1 MMKDLFWRPPSTSS
15 GIARKF
21 LSRPLAC
28 IAFAY
33 VSILV
38 IACTFAPLI
47 APYNPESEDLLSVL
61 SGPSQLH
68 LLGTDELG
76 RDVLSRLLFG
86 GQVTLLNSLEAVVA
100 FSVIGVP
107 MGLIAGYLGGRID
120 RIVMSATDIVQSLPV
135 IIVLLV
141 VAAVFTGSLPLMI
154 TLGLVSSPSI
164 IRVVRVATLSVKSE
178 LYVRAAEV
186 VGLKKF
192 QVLRR
197 HIFPQ
202 VVAPMAVQV
211 SVFAAAAITIEAAL
225 GYLNLDVSP
234 PSPSWGSMIA
244 EAATVIFRQPFL
256 IIPSGLIIV
265 FTVIALGVLGDAIRD
280 IWAKKDDRSDIDTGQ
295 KKRRSRQTKVTV
307 TQSVLDENS
316 SDPTPPD
323 SLLSVRN
330 LEVMINSREGDLRI
344 VDHVSFDV
352 KAGETLGVVGESG
365 CGKSIMALALLGLL
379 PSGGRITGGSVVFR
393 GQQLVG
399 MANKERSKLRGRHI
413 GLVSQEPMVALDPVF
428 TVGSQIKEV
437 LQTLHR
443 SNAREAKR
451 DALELLGRA
460 RLPDPRSIFD
470 SFPHE
475 LSGGMAQRACIAI
488 ALAGRPDLLIA
499 DEPTTALDVTV
510 QAEILDLL
518 LSLNNEFKMSI
529 LLVTHDWGVI
539 ADSCER
545 TAVMY
550 AGQLVELATVD
561 EIFNAPLHPYTEGL
575 LASNPYLSER
585 GSLPSIKGVV
595 PSPWEWPEGCR
606 FAPRCPYATEDC
618 TLAPIAAR
626 AISGDRVTR
635 CLHPER
641 IGEAVTSEQ

>member
-1 MMKDLFWRPPSTSS
+1 MIKDLLWRPPSTSR
-15 GIARKF
+15 GTLRKF
-21 LSRPLAC
+21 FARPLAC
-28 IAFAY
+28 FAFAY
-33 VSILV
+33 MSILL
-38 IACTFAPLI
+38 IACIFAPLI

-61 SGPSQLH
+61 SGPSHLH

-86 GQVTLLNSLEAVVA
+86 GQVTLLNSLEAVLA
-100 FSVIGVP
+100 FAIIGVP
-107 MGLIAGYLGGRID
+107 LGLFAGYRGGRID
-120 RIVMSATDIVQSLPV
+120 RTIMSATDIVQSLPV

-141 VAAVFTGSLPLMI
+141 VAAVFTGSLALMI

-164 IRVVRVATLSVKSE
+164 IRVVRVATLSVRSE

-186 VGLKKF
+186 VGLKKL
-192 QVLRR
+192 QILRR
-197 HIFPQ
+197 HILPQ

-234 PSPSWGSMIA
+234 PAPSWGSMIA

-265 FTVIALGVLGDAIRD
+265 FTVIALGILGDAIRD
-280 IWAKKDDRSDIDTGQ
+280 IWANKDARGEIGSRREKKTS
-295 KKRRSRQTKVTV
+295 SHANVTV
-307 TQSVLDENS
+307 TQLVPDDNAI
-316 SDPTPPD
+316 DAAPHD

-330 LEVMINSREGDLRI
+330 LEVMIKSREGDLKI
-344 VDHVSFDV
+344 VDHVSFDL

-379 PSGGRITGGSVVFR
+379 PAGGRITNGSVEFR

-399 MANKERSKLRGRHI
+399 MPKKERAMLRGRHI

-437 LQTLHR
+437 LQTLHG
-443 SNAREAKR
+443 SNAKEARR
-451 DALELLGRA
+451 DAIELLGRA
-460 RLPDPRSIFD
+460 RLPDPQVTFNSY
-470 SFPHE
+470 PHE

-518 LSLNNEFKMSI
+518 LSLNDELKMSI

-561 EIFNAPLHPYTEGL
+561 EIFNVPLHPYTEGL
-575 LASNPYLSER
+575 LASNPYLSDR

-595 PSPWEWPEGCR
+595 PSPWEWPAGCR

-618 TLAPIAAR
+618 TLVPIPAR
-626 AISGDRVTR
+626 SMSADRVTR
-635 CLHPER
+635 CLHSER
-641 IGEAVTSEQ
+641 IGR

>member
-1 MMKDLFWRPPSTSS
+1 MRRDLFWRPPSTSS
-15 GIARKF
+15 GIVRKF

-28 IAFAY
+28 VALAY
-33 VSILV
+33 LSILV

-47 APYNPESEDLLSVL
+47 APYNPESEDLLAVL
-61 SGPSQLH
+61 SGPSRLH

-86 GQVTLLNSLEAVVA
+86 GQITLLNSLEAVLA
-100 FSVIGVP
+100 FMIIGVP
-107 MGLIAGYLGGRID
+107 LGLFAGYRGGRID
-120 RIVMSATDIVQSLPV
+120 RVIMSATDIVQSLPV

-141 VAAVFTGSLPLMI
+141 VAAVFSGSLALMI

-164 IRVVRVATLSVKSE
+164 IRVVRVATLSVKTE

-186 VGLKKF
+186 VGLTRF

-197 HIFPQ
+197 HILPQ

-234 PSPSWGSMIA
+234 PAPSWGSMIA
-244 EAATVIFRQPFL
+244 EAGTVIFRQPFL

-265 FTVIALGVLGDAIRD
+265 ITVIALGVLGDAIRD
-280 IWAKKDDRSDIDTGQ
+280 IWAKKDDRSDIDTGRE
-295 KKRRSRQTKVTV
+295 KRRSSQPAVAVTP
-307 TQSVLDENS
+307 SVQDENS
-316 SDPTPPD
+316 SDPAPPD

-344 VDHVSFDV
+344 VDHVSFDL

-379 PSGGRITGGSVVFR
+379 PSGGRITGGSVEFR

-399 MANKERSKLRGRHI
+399 MSNKERSKLRGRHI

-437 LQTLHR
+437 LQTLHG
-443 SNAREAKR
+443 SNAKEAKR
-451 DALELLGRA
+451 DALELLGRV
-460 RLPDPRSIFD
+460 RLPDPRTAFE

-475 LSGGMAQRACIAI
+475 LSGGMSQRACIAI
-488 ALAGRPDLLIA
+488 ALAGSPDLLIA

-518 LSLNNEFKMSI
+518 LSLNDELKMSI

-539 ADSCER
+539 ADCCER

-550 AGQLVELATVD
+550 AGQLVELAAVN
-561 EIFNAPLHPYTEGL
+561 EIFNTPLHPYTEGL

-585 GSLPSIKGVV
+585 GLLPSIKGVV

-618 TLAPIAAR
+618 TLAQIALR
-626 AISGDRVTR
+626 VMSTGRVTR
-635 CLHPER
+635 CLHSER
-641 IGEAVTSEQ
+641 VGTAASNVQ